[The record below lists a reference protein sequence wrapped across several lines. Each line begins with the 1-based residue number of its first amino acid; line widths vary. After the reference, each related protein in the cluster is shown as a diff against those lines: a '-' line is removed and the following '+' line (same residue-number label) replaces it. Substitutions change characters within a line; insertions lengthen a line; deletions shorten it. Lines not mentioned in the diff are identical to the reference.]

1 MIGTGRDTIVPHT
14 PTDTAATVSA
24 THGVGAAST
33 AEADGTMDI
42 LATMLMVMAD
52 TDMATET
59 VTGMVTMTDYT
70 LVTITI
76 TSTTTDPSHTDTST
90 VMVSTTAK
98 PMTMTTTEETVPTW
112 PVAMAT
118 AAWVVAT
125 TPTVLMP
132 TTMAVV

>member
-14 PTDTAATVSA
+14 PTDTAAMASA

-42 LATMLMVMAD
+42 LATMPTVMVD

-70 LVTITI
+70 PVTITT
-76 TSTTTDPSHTDTST
+76 TSITTDPSPTDIST
-90 VMVSTTAK
+90 VTVSTTAK
-98 PMTMTTTEETVPTW
+98 PMTVTTAEETVPIW
-112 PVAMAT
+112 QVAT

-125 TPTVLMP
+125 TPTVLTP
-132 TTMAVV
+132 TTMVAE